1 MSVTRLTEYLHRDP
15 RARGPRA
22 LLSPDAGFEPVGAS
36 ITLPGP
42 RRVQVL
48 HGSAIPCFSS
58 PERRLTDTDVCA
70 SADPAQGMMRECGM
84 EGSVT

>member
-22 LLSPDAGFEPVGAS
+22 PLSPDAGFAPVGAS

-48 HGSAIPCFSS
+48 HGPAISGFLS

-70 SADPAQGMMRECGM
+70 SADPAQGVIRQREM